1 MAKSAGSFIFNAVRG
16 GAVGTSEALPGISG
30 GTVALIVGL
39 YDQLIGGAGHM
50 VSGIKRYVTDVP
62 RGRGRERANEQFRMV
77 DWSVLV
83 PALIGMVIALGLA
96 AVLLSPLVEVYAQY
110 AYALF
115 FGLVLACLWIPY
127 TGAGKKWR
135 AWHYLVALAVAVVA
149 FLLTGMPGASL
160 PPNPVF
166 AFLGG
171 AVAICAL
178 VLPGLSGSFILLTL
192 GLYEPTMQAVRDM
205 DVAYLGVMALGM
217 ITGLALFVK
226 LLQYLLENFHHLT
239 LVVLTGL
246 MAGSL
251 RALWPWQDH
260 DRNPLPITDVPVTV
274 AFAVGGFLVVTAAIV
289 YEHRKK
295 AQSDAGHGAAPTRV
309 H

>member
-62 RGRGRERANEQFRMV
+62 RGRGRDRANEQFRQV

-83 PALIGMVIALGLA
+83 PALIGMAVALLLA
-96 AVLLSPLVEVYAQY
+96 AVLLSPLVEEYTRY

-127 TGAGKKWR
+127 TGAGRKWR
-135 AWHYLVALAVAVVA
+135 AWHYLVALVVAVLA
-149 FLLTGMPGASL
+149 FLLTGLPGANL
-160 PPNPVF
+160 PTNPVF
-166 AFLGG
+166 VFLGG

-192 GLYEPTMQAVRDM
+192 GLYEPTMQAVRDA
-205 DVAYLGVMALGM
+205 DVVYLATMAIGM
-217 ITGLALFVK
+217 VTGLALFVK

-274 AFAVGGFLVVTAAIV
+274 AFAVLGFVVVAAAIV

-295 AQSDAGHGAAPTRV
+295 AETGVGGGAAPTRV